1 MSKRTDPSDG
11 LSAIKLI
18 SRKPLI
24 LSLQVQGRDI
34 ILKIRAIFLIIM
46 ITSRACVGRNFA
58 FLELQ
63 IIIASIMRR
72 YDICLAKEDQKV
84 VIKFILILRR

>member
-1 MSKRTDPSDG
+1 
-11 LSAIKLI
+11 
-18 SRKPLI
+18 
-24 LSLQVQGRDI
+24 
-34 ILKIRAIFLIIM
+34 M
-46 ITSRACVGRNFA
+46 ITLVTTFRACVGRNFA

-84 VIKFILILRR
+84 IIGLIDLFPFSVADKAFFPFFLL

>member
-1 MSKRTDPSDG
+1 MNDNIVG
-11 LSAIKLI
+11 YY
-18 SRKPLI
+18 
-24 LSLQVQGRDI
+24 
-34 ILKIRAIFLIIM
+34 FY
-46 ITSRACVGRNFA
+46 RACVGRNFA

-84 VIKFILILRR
+84 VIRLIDFDFFFPSLMRLFFFSF